1 MFRCG
6 IQLPAMNRG
15 QVPERNVFCVVFRS
29 ASRAV
34 QFMRQRQIA
43 PPLGVAYNPETD
55 DFRRRVRS
63 GVALIS

>member
-6 IQLPAMNRG
+6 MQLPAMNRG
-15 QVPERNVFCVVFRS
+15 QVPERNVFFVVFRS

-43 PPLGVAYNPETD
+43 PQLGVAYNP
-55 DFRRRVRS
+55 
-63 GVALIS
+63 